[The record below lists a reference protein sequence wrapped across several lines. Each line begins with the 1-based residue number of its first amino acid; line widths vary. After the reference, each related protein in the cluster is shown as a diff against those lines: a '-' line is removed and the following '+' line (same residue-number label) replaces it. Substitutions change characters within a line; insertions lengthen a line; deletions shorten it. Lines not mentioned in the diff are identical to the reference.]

1 MLKALQLQ
9 GVKVGGAEV
18 ILGPGFLLSK
28 SYQFFQFSDPN
39 ATKFMSEVFT
49 PNAENSSQ
57 DGPALSE
64 ILLQEVENLETSE
77 RIKAFIQPNP
87 PSTVLQCMICKKPG
101 RNIEIRSNQ
110 FTRHTSGKYH
120 MEQMKKFSIL
130 QTTS

>member
-1 MLKALQLQ
+1 MQR
-9 GVKVGGAEV
+9 VKVGGAEE
-18 ILGPGFLLSK
+18 ILGPSGLLNEL
-28 SYQFFQFSDPN
+28 YQFFQFSDPN
-39 ATKFMSEVFT
+39 AIKFMSEVFT
-49 PNAENSSQ
+49 PNPNAENSSQ
-57 DGPALSE
+57 DGPGLSE

-130 QTTS
+130 QTSS